1 MGTRLSSPLLGDRL
15 SLPVERAPCHRHV
28 PVSGGRGAEQPQ
40 ATGPGGHLGGR
51 TPHTHTL
58 KPQYKKHK
66 TFCIHEGRLTM
77 HEQVTQN
84 DPNT

>member
-51 TPHTHTL
+51 TPHTHTHTL
-58 KPQYKKHK
+58 KLQYKKHK
-66 TFCIHEGRLTM
+66 TLCIHEGRLTF
-77 HEQVTQN
+77 N